1 MIIFKNWVRCD
12 LTEFFVDSKPMEMA
26 YFEEAIDLLQ
36 KKTEIK
42 SDKGLGICGISKGGD
57 IALTLASILPPE
69 KLGAIAVMNTLISS
83 AVVGTKYKG
92 KTVSKGRI
100 DPFF

>member
-1 MIIFKNWVRCD
+1 
-12 LTEFFVDSKPMEMA
+12 MEMA

-69 KLGAIAVMNTLISS
+69 KLGAIVE
-83 AVVGTKYKG
+83 G
-92 KTVSKGRI
+92 
-100 DPFF
+100 